1 MTTDP
6 QHAHADTD
14 ETPVEQGSV
23 FQRRVLGR
31 KPRTRVY
38 ELPADPNDSD
48 ILNKSM
54 LAALAARNSGDQ
66 TKAERAEQDFEA
78 LTKSIPM
85 MRFHLRSIGN
95 NAYDAL
101 LSAWPATD
109 EQIAEKK
116 KLVGDQ
122 YTHLPFDSDEFPPRL
137 LSHSISKVTFSDS
150 SEQVDTMSIDDVK
163 AMMTDGG
170 YSGGDMAG
178 LLTAAMEVNGQT
190 SHVQN
195 LLKG

>member
-6 QHAHADTD
+6 QHAHADTE

-31 KPRTRVY
+31 KPRARVY

-48 ILNKSM
+48 ILNRSM

-101 LSAWPATD
+101 LSRVARDRRTD
-109 EQIAEKK
+109 RRKK
-116 KLVGDQ
+116 EAGGRPVHAP
-122 YTHLPFDSDEFPPRL
+122 TVRL
-137 LSHSISKVTFSDS
+137 
-150 SEQVDTMSIDDVK
+150 
-163 AMMTDGG
+163 
-170 YSGGDMAG
+170 
-178 LLTAAMEVNGQT
+178 
-190 SHVQN
+190 
-195 LLKG
+195 